1 MALFGK
7 QFIKQKSLATNK
19 IMQKKKAIIFCFAK
33 VCKYEGGIKSKNH
46 KKHLQVKFITHK
58 FCWKINFNEKVE
70 TLICRVTAEVE
81 VAGGLQAEV
90 SAVPFPPKLLIC
102 KQW

>member
-19 IMQKKKAIIFCFAK
+19 TKQEKAITFLFRKRGKITKIIRSICNFAR
-33 VCKYEGGIKSKNH
+33 KSISMKN
-46 KKHLQVKFITHK
+46 
-58 FCWKINFNEKVE
+58 NVE

>member
-19 IMQKKKAIIFCFAK
+19 IKEEKAITFLFRKRVKITKIIRSICNFAR
-33 VCKYEGGIKSKNH
+33 KSISMKNY
-46 KKHLQVKFITHK
+46 
-58 FCWKINFNEKVE
+58 VE

>member
-1 MALFGK
+1 M
-7 QFIKQKSLATNK
+7 
-19 IMQKKKAIIFCFAK
+19 
-33 VCKYEGGIKSKNH
+33 KN
-46 KKHLQVKFITHK
+46 
-58 FCWKINFNEKVE
+58 NVE

-102 KQW
+102 KQWWKQDFSVNLLILILVNKSSKFSYVNFEKVWNLQRNWHSGHVKYINC

>member
-1 MALFGK
+1 M
-7 QFIKQKSLATNK
+7 
-19 IMQKKKAIIFCFAK
+19 
-33 VCKYEGGIKSKNH
+33 KN
-46 KKHLQVKFITHK
+46 
-58 FCWKINFNEKVE
+58 NVE

-102 KQW
+102 KQWWKQDFSVNLLILILVNKSSKFIRKLWKKYEISNEIGIQVT

>member
-19 IMQKKKAIIFCFAK
+19 IKQEKAITFLFRKRGKITKIIRSICNFAR
-33 VCKYEGGIKSKNH
+33 KSISMKN
-46 KKHLQVKFITHK
+46 
-58 FCWKINFNEKVE
+58 NVE

>member
-1 MALFGK
+1 M
-7 QFIKQKSLATNK
+7 
-19 IMQKKKAIIFCFAK
+19 
-33 VCKYEGGIKSKNH
+33 KNY
-46 KKHLQVKFITHK
+46 
-58 FCWKINFNEKVE
+58 VE

-102 KQW
+102 KQWWKQDFSVNLLILILVNKSSKFVRKLWKKYEISNGIGIQVT